1 MCSSSPPPAPDNV
14 AAANATAQG
23 NLDAAR
29 AATAAN
35 RVNQYTPYG
44 NLEYSVNGQDP
55 YGNATWSAKQTLSP
69 EQQQIFD
76 QTMKLNTG
84 LMGTANS
91 GLDYANQVLSHPGVD
106 LSQLPQTGFNPGQS
120 YQDAMMTRLQPQIDR
135 ENQQSDAQLANQ
147 GIGQGTQ
154 AYNNAKQ
161 VLNQSHNDLLN
172 SATVQGFNAGQQANQ
187 NAFQQQSY
195 NQMQPINVINALRT
209 GSQVQSPNYASSAQ
223 QTTTSGADLMGAANQ
238 DYAAK
243 MGNYNANTAQN
254 NANTSAAVGVLG
266 AAAMMF

>member
-1 MCSSSPPPAPDNV
+1 MCGSSSPPPPPDYT

-29 AATAAN
+29 ATAAAN

-44 NLEYSVNGQDP
+44 NLEYSVSGADP
-55 YGNATWSAKQTLSP
+55 YGNPTWSSKQTLSP
-69 EQQQIFD
+69 EQQAIFD

-91 GLDYANQVLSHPGVD
+91 GLDYANQVLSKPGVD

-120 YQDAMMTRLQPQIDR
+120 YQDAMMTRLQPQIEQ

-154 AYNNAKQ
+154 AYINAKQ
-161 VLNQSHNDLLN
+161 LLDQRHNDLLN
-172 SATVQGFNAGQQANQ
+172 NATVQGFGVGQQANQ

-209 GSQVQSPNYASSAQ
+209 GSQVQAPNFVNAPQ
-223 QTTTSGADLMGAANQ
+223 QATTGGADLSGAMNQQYQAQMG
-238 DYAAK
+238 
-243 MGNYNANTAQN
+243 GYNANTAQN
-254 NANTSAAVGVLG
+254 NANLSAGVGLAG
-266 AAAMMF
+266 AAMMF